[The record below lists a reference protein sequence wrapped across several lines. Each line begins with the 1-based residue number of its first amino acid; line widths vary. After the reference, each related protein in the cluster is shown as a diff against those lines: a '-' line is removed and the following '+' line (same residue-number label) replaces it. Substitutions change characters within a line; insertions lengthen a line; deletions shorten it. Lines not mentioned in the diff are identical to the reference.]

1 MENTES
7 GTGSRATFPRAA
19 ILATAVLVLVAGA
32 GCTSGSPDPAP
43 NPSPTFRPVTSIQD
57 IMLSVIDPS
66 ADAIW
71 ESVATIITYEGTE
84 ERRPRTD
91 EDWVPLRHDAVRL
104 VEATNLLLMADRE
117 VARSGFQS
125 ENPGIELEPSEI
137 RALIDEDWD
146 TWERMVRDLYDAGM
160 IMLEA
165 VDAKD
170 ADMLFDN
177 GGPLDQACEACHQH
191 YWYPANVVPT
201 ARAVPDAAPA
211 PSREVASAPSTAT
224 GTIEGHVRLSGRLPG
239 NAVIRMGVDPR
250 CAEINAGKVPVQET
264 VLAERDGSLANVFVR
279 VLGMFPDVPLSDEP
293 VVIDQ
298 RDCGFVPRVVGARVG
313 QLVQIRNSDPL
324 LHNVHSLSSGVNSF
338 NVGQPVEGMVFEVRL
353 DEEEGMLRIKCDV
366 HRWMTEYVGV
376 VSHPYFAV
384 SDRGGTFTID
394 QVPAGTQTIEV
405 WHEVYG
411 TLTQTVDVE
420 AGAVT
425 VADFTY
431 PGATT

>member
-7 GTGSRATFPRAA
+7 GTGSRATLPRAA
-19 ILATAVLVLVAGA
+19 ILAAAVLVAGA
-32 GCTSGSPDPAP
+32 GCTSGSPDPTP

-91 EDWVPLRHDAVRL
+91 EDWEPLRHDAVRL

-160 IMLEA
+160 VMLEA
-165 VDAKD
+165 VEAKD

-191 YWYPANVVPT
+191 YWYPAAVGPPT
-201 ARAVPDAAPA
+201 VRAVPDAAPA

-279 VLGMFPDVPLSDEP
+279 VRGMFPDVPLSDEP

-313 QLVQIRNSDPL
+313 QLVQIRNGDPL
-324 LHNVHSLSSGVNSF
+324 LHNVHSLSSGANSF
-338 NVGQPVEGMVFEVRL
+338 NIGQPVEGMVFEVRL

-394 QVPAGTQTIEV
+394 QVPAGTQTIEA

-411 TLTQTVDVE
+411 VLTLTVNVE
-420 AGAVT
+420 ASAVT

-431 PGATT
+431 PGSTT